1 MEKYLPLFPLN
12 LVVYPGEKLNLHIF
26 EPRYKQLVK
35 DAMEQGG
42 RFGVPPFINSKIS
55 EFGTEVQIENI
66 EKVYDDGRMDISTT
80 GTQVFKLKVF
90 ENPAPNKLYAGG
102 QVELQELNNTEDEK
116 TRQSVIKQIER
127 LFALLNVKLELD
139 KEKMQLLSFEL
150 GHSLGLSLDQEYKL
164 LKLQTEDARQQFL
177 LRHLKR
183 TIPVIKEMERT
194 KTRVSMNGHFKH
206 MDPLDF

>member
-1 MEKYLPLFPLN
+1 MDKYLPLFPLN

-26 EPRYKQLVK
+26 EPRYKQMVK
-35 DAMEQGG
+35 DCMEQEGH
-42 RFGVPPFINSKIS
+42 FGIPPFINSKVS
-55 EFGTEVQIENI
+55 EYGTEVKIESI
-66 EKVYDDGRMDISTT
+66 EKVYDDGRMDISTR
-80 GTQVFKLKVF
+80 GIQIFKIKLF
-90 ENPAPNKLYAGG
+90 ENPAAGKLYAAG
-102 QVELQELNNTEDEK
+102 QVELLELNNNEDAK
-116 TRQSVIKQIER
+116 TRKAVINQIER
-127 LFALLNVKLELD
+127 LFALLNVKLELSE
-139 KEKMQLLSFEL
+139 EKLQLLSFEL
-150 GHSLGLSLDQEYKL
+150 GHNLGLSLDQEYKL